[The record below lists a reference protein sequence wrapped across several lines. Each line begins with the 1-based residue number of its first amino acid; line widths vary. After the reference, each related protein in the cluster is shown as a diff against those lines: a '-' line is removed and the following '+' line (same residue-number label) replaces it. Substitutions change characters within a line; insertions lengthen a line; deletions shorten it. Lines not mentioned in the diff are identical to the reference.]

1 MHFLKRNIL
10 LIIIFVLSFYLRFNI
25 EIFLPGYCFDEIA
38 MISIAKQSFPFEILK
53 QAALLD
59 YHAPL
64 YYLVAHFFTK
74 FHNEWLYLRFFNLF
88 LSLANVYVFYRIGK
102 EIKNKNLGLF
112 TALFF
117 AVNHLAISTVSFVKF
132 YCMCFLLSS
141 ISILFFIKSI
151 KKEKYL
157 KILGITNAF
166 YCFSATLGFIFVILQ
181 YITLYFIYKQNK
193 ENLLKSFF
201 VAMLGFLIYLPILF
215 YQSNVAFHNLLSPHS
230 AYSGAYFTEIFGIFN
245 DFITPFLNYCCN
257 YNTLEANDIIYIVI
271 NSFIKKKIDFLMLI
285 LSLVCSIIPVLTAT
299 YLNYKAIINNK
310 YCKYISL
317 VGYSFL
323 LSLILLIKFQVLGLV
338 TIYFYPFGLI
348 FIVLSACGLTY
359 LKNKKVSVIVAI
371 YLIGMQILISNVFPI
386 KERESDKDK
395 IYYCIEK
402 YFKDN
407 KEKKDTLYLM
417 TVGGRF
423 LEKYYKDKNI
433 ISFDYEQMG
442 GSHDKKYLKL
452 IFGEKTVEKLTKYNA
467 PQVLK
472 PIIENN
478 EKNPAFE
485 KYVKENVINKL
496 SKGQTLVLSFNC
508 DGSPYIDTDKN
519 IKKILNSKDYT
530 PTLLN
535 PMKELGSDIEYEH
548 TNSSDIFYAID
559 SFSNKYLFEILDKN
573 LKRVKIEQYILTPE
587 FDYKKNFSSNF
598 MPQDTI
604 WISQNADKGWVFIT
618 YVKD

>member
-1 MHFLKRNIL
+1 MRL
-10 LIIIFVLSFYLRFNI
+10 NI

-38 MISIAKQSFPFEILK
+38 MISIAKQSFPLEILK

-64 YYLVAHFFTK
+64 YYFVAHFFTK
-74 FHNEWLYLRFFNLF
+74 LHHEWLYLRFFNLF
-88 LSLANVYVFYRIGK
+88 LSLVNVYVFYRIGK
-102 EIKNKNLGLF
+102 EINNKTLGIL

-132 YCMCFLLSS
+132 YCLCFLLSS
-141 ISILFFIKSI
+141 ISTLFFIKSI

-157 KILGITNAF
+157 KILGIINAF
-166 YCFSATLGFIFVILQ
+166 YCFSATLGFIFVVLQ
-181 YITLYFIYKQNK
+181 YITLYFINK
-193 ENLLKSFF
+193 STIKNILKSFLIS
-201 VAMLGFLIYLPILF
+201 MLGFLIYLPALI
-215 YQSNVAFHNLLSPHS
+215 YQSNVAFHNLLSPHC

-257 YNTLEANDIIYIVI
+257 YNTLEANDIIYAAIS
-271 NSFIKKKIDFLMLI
+271 SFLNKKIDFLMLFA
-285 LSLVCSIIPVLTAT
+285 SLICSIIPVLIAIF
-299 YLNYKAIINNK
+299 LNYKAITNNK
-310 YCKYISL
+310 YSKYISI

-348 FIVLSACGLTY
+348 FIVLSACGLQY
-359 LKNKKVSVIVAI
+359 LKSKKISAVILI
-371 YLIGMQILISNVFPI
+371 YLIGIQILISNVFPI

-407 KEKKDTLYLM
+407 KEKKDTVYLM

-423 LEKYYKDKNI
+423 LKKYYKDKNI

-442 GSHDKKYLKL
+442 GSHDKKYLNL
-452 IFGEKTVEKLTKYNA
+452 LFGENVTKKLTKFNA
-467 PQVLK
+467 PEILK

-478 EKNPAFE
+478 ERNPEFE

-508 DGSPYIDTDKN
+508 DGSPYTDTDEN

-530 PTLLN
+530 PTLLD
-535 PMKELGSDIEYEH
+535 PLKELGTDTEYKH
-548 TNSSDIFYAID
+548 TNASDIFYVID

-587 FDYKKNFSSNF
+587 FDYKKNFSTDF

-604 WISQNADKGWVFIT
+604 WISEHADKGWVFIT